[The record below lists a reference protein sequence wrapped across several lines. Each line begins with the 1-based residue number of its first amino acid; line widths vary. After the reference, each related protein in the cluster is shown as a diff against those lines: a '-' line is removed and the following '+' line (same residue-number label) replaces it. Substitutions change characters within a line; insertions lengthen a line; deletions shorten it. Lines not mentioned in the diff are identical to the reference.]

1 MEEANQVASPIRLMV
16 VDDHLIW
23 REGVTAIINRRPD
36 MRVVAEAGDGRQAV
50 ELFKQ
55 HNPDV
60 TLVDLRLPLMNGIE
74 AIVAIRKTYPAARFI
89 VLTTY
94 DGDEDIYQALQAGAQ
109 AYLLKDVFRD
119 DLIEAIRAVYAGKR
133 RIPPAVACK
142 LAERVGNP
150 DLTSREMEVLELI
163 ARGKSNR
170 EIGALLNI
178 TEGTVKGHVKNVLSK
193 LGASGRTEAAT
204 SALQRGI
211 VHLD

>member
-1 MEEANQVASPIRLMV
+1 MNELNPVSKPIRLMV

-36 MRVVAEAGDGRQAV
+36 MQVVAEAADGRQAI

-60 TLVDLRLPLMNGIE
+60 VLMDLRLPVINGIN
-74 AIVAIRKTYPAARFI
+74 AIIAIRKTFPAARFI

-119 DLIEAIRAVYAGKR
+119 DLIETIRAVHAGKR
-133 RIPPAVACK
+133 RIPPAVAAK

-150 DLTSREMEVLELI
+150 DLTSRELEVLELI
-163 ARGKSNR
+163 ARGKTNR
-170 EIGALLNI
+170 EIGALLDI
-178 TEGTVKGHVKNVLSK
+178 TEGTVKGHVNNILSK
-193 LGASGRTEAAT
+193 LGVAGRTEAAT

>member
-1 MEEANQVASPIRLMV
+1 MNELNPASNPIRLMV

-36 MRVVAEAGDGRQAV
+36 MKVVAEAGDGRQAV

-60 TLVDLRLPLMNGIE
+60 ILMDLRLPLMNGID
-74 AIVAIRKTYPAARFI
+74 AIIAIRKTSPAARFI

-119 DLIEAIRAVYAGKR
+119 DLIETIRAVHAGKR
-133 RIPPAVACK
+133 RIPPAVAAK

-150 DLTSREMEVLELI
+150 DLTSRELEVLELI
-163 ARGKSNR
+163 ARGKTNR
-170 EIGALLNI
+170 EIGALLDI
-178 TEGTVKGHVKNVLSK
+178 TEGTVKGHVNNILSK
-193 LGASGRTEAAT
+193 LGVAGRTEAAT